1 MLGTRE
7 RTDLVSLSVQDMVMR
22 CSPWRTPSQVW
33 AGPRQRTGTVPSPD
47 SILVRRW
54 LRCFLIKCLLLCTE
68 RIMRTI
74 AVLLLYKII
83 SYYTTPASVMQSAS
97 TEVADL
103 ISQQSRGFSNM
114 SLNRLH
120 ANIQHVLSRSWIVC
134 MSCKALSCYNLCVWS
149 CVLSKGITEKA
160 DKQENITDMQV

>member
-83 SYYTTPASVMQSAS
+83 SYYTTPASVMRSAS

-114 SLNRLH
+114 SLNTLH
-120 ANIQHVLSRSWIVC
+120 AIIQHVLSIGVELFAWVAKLSAVTVC
-134 MSCKALSCYNLCVWS
+134 VYEAVYFQKV
-149 CVLSKGITEKA
+149 
-160 DKQENITDMQV
+160 